1 MFCTDINDNKGMTKY
16 IKIKVIKLLNI
27 SNLLLDLSICKK
39 SYDSIIVVQKT
50 YRYKSNI
57 IKLLNVK

>member
-27 SNLLLDLSICKK
+27 SILLLDLSICIK
-39 SYDSIIVVQKT
+39 SYDSVIVVKKYIDIT
-50 YRYKSNI
+50 AIS
-57 IKLLNVK
+57 